1 MTPQAFIDLIL
12 PAAKASA
19 LRTKI
24 PAGFTCM
31 EAALESAWGASE
43 LTVKANNL
51 FGVKADASWDGPTL
65 ALPTREYVGGKFIIV
80 QAKWRAYPG
89 WLASIEDHAN
99 FLLDNERYGY
109 KTGTG
114 AFTPGLTSAQF
125 AEAIAKAGYAT
136 DPDYAAKIIQMMT
149 KRGLLNV

>member
-1 MTPQAFIDLIL
+1 MTPQSFIDLIL

-51 FGVKADASWDGPTL
+51 FGVKADASWEGPTL
-65 ALPTREYVGGKFIIV
+65 SLPTREYIGGKFVIV

-89 WLASIEDHAN
+89 WLASIEDHAISCSTMN
-99 FLLDNERYGY
+99 
-109 KTGTG
+109 
-114 AFTPGLTSAQF
+114 
-125 AEAIAKAGYAT
+125 AT
-136 DPDYAAKIIQMMT
+136 VIRPEPVHSLPA
-149 KRGLLNV
+149 